1 MTNPATTITFRV
13 TVEVE
18 LTANEWSAYKDA
30 IDLNYGETVRTQKDA
45 KPWLKE
51 AAKQGVCSHL
61 GIQGI
66 GIEA

>member
-30 IDLNYGETVRTQKDA
+30 IDLNYGEEVATKRDA
-45 KPWLKE
+45 KPWLEE
-51 AAKQGVCSHL
+51 AARQGIFEHMKVQGV
-61 GIQGI
+61 
-66 GIEA
+66 ED